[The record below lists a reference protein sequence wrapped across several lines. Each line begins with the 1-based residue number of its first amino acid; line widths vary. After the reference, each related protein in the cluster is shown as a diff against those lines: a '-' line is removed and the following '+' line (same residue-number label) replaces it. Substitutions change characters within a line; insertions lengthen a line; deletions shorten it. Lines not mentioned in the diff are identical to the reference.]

1 MQGRRRRMMVVWV
14 HRKQRWAEQG
24 RRTQMSIALVL
35 RRLTVTE
42 LEHQTLTAWWRLYCH
57 LSHQTLILIVGSVH
71 RTQRLSEQGHRKLK
85 EHQAVATVDPALQK
99 LMVRQTLTHS
109 VLAAQTPKG
118 R

>member
-42 LEHQTLTAWWRLYCH
+42 LE
-57 LSHQTLILIVGSVH
+57 HQTLILIVGSVH